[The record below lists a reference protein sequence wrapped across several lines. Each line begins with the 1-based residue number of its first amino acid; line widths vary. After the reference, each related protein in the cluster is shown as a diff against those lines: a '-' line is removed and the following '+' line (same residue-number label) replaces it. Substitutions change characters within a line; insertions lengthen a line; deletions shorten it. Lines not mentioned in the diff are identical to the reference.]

1 MRLLSHLLRQP
12 SRHLFHSQHQQRQV
26 RRLLAQLQAVVQF
39 LHRQAAVVQFR
50 LRRVAHAVQET
61 PDRDLHSLVQSD
73 LQQVDQVV
81 VQVRALVV
89 SLAPR
94 SVADQSGQVD
104 QCVLQ
109 LQVALV
115 QVVQALVQV
124 AQVVVL
130 HSVVALVRVVQA
142 LAQVLV
148 RVVQVPV
155 VLVVQVA
162 VVQVVQV
169 AANAALLKRNL
180 VLVVV
185 KTSTKCCRKLQRV
198 TQQAMQ
204 QFLRA
209 SSLLSVA
216 RLRKSLLQN

>member
-1 MRLLSHLLRQP
+1 
-12 SRHLFHSQHQQRQV
+12 
-26 RRLLAQLQAVVQF
+26 
-39 LHRQAAVVQFR
+39 
-50 LRRVAHAVQET
+50 
-61 PDRDLHSLVQSD
+61 
-73 LQQVDQVV
+73 VV
-81 VQVRALVV
+81 VQVHVPVVCLALRLVGV
-89 SLAPR
+89 
-94 SVADQSGQVD
+94 QSELVD
-104 QCVLQ
+104 QCVLR
-109 LQVALV
+109 LQVAHV
-115 QVVQALVQV
+115 RVVRVLVQV

-130 HSVVALVRVVQA
+130 QSVVALVQVVQA

-162 VVQVVQV
+162 VVPVVQV
-169 AANAALLKRNL
+169 ADNVVRLKRNH

-216 RLRKSLLQN
+216 RLRKSLLQS

>member
-1 MRLLSHLLRQP
+1 L
-12 SRHLFHSQHQQRQV
+12 
-26 RRLLAQLQAVVQF
+26 
-39 LHRQAAVVQFR
+39 
-50 LRRVAHAVQET
+50 
-61 PDRDLHSLVQSD
+61 
-73 LQQVDQVV
+73 
-81 VQVRALVV
+81 
-89 SLAPR
+89 
-94 SVADQSGQVD
+94 
-104 QCVLQ
+104 
-109 LQVALV
+109 
-115 QVVQALVQV
+115 
-124 AQVVVL
+124 VVVL
-130 HSVVALVRVVQA
+130 VQAVQA

-162 VVQVVQV
+162 VALVVQVVD
-169 AANAALLKRNL
+169 NAVLLKRNH